1 MQGAWED
8 LMKQLIRNRVSKV
21 ATYMEILLSL
31 FIIAGILIVSVS
43 VATDLVRDIPA
54 LWSGRQTFD
63 FTAFLGLIMKL
74 IIGAEFV
81 KMISKHTAE
90 STIEVLLFAVARKIV
105 VADSGYFDVGIGI
118 LAIAIL
124 FLIKKYLTVTVNPN
138 GYILEGDT
146 SLKELNAMAGT
157 SLSSEDGFT
166 VREIL
171 NKELERLGNR
181 PLVGLTI
188 PVKDAQFKIF
198 SMKEGII
205 DAVEVTGTHPKK
217 SNRRWF

>member
-1 MQGAWED
+1 
-8 LMKQLIRNRVSKV
+8 MKQLIRNRVSKV

-31 FIIAGILIVSVS
+31 FIIGGILIVSVS

-54 LWSGRQTFD
+54 LWSGQLTFD

-157 SLSSEDGFT
+157 SLSSEDGST

-181 PLVGLTI
+181 PLVGLTV

-198 SMKEGII
+198 SMKEGTI
-205 DAVEVTGTHPKK
+205 DAVEVTGTRQNKVK
-217 SNRRWF
+217 RRWF

>member
-1 MQGAWED
+1 
-8 LMKQLIRNRVSKV
+8 MKQLIRNRVSKV

-31 FIIAGILIVSVS
+31 FILVGVLVVSIS
-43 VATDLVRDIPA
+43 VATDLVRDVPA
-54 LWSGRQTFD
+54 LWSGRKAFD
-63 FTAFLGLIMKL
+63 FTEFLGLIMKL
-74 IIGAEFV
+74 IIGVEFV

-105 VADSGYFDVGIGI
+105 VMDSGYFDVGIGI

-124 FLIKKYLTVTVNPN
+124 FLIKKYLTTTVNPN

-146 SLKELNAMAGT
+146 RLKELNAMAKT
-157 SLSSEDGFT
+157 SLTPEDGGT

-171 NKELERLGNR
+171 DKELERLGNY

-188 PVKDAQFKIF
+188 PVKNAQFKIF
-198 SMKEGII
+198 SMKDGII
-205 DAVEVTGTHPKK
+205 DAVEVINLHDKK
-217 SNRRWF
+217 INRRWF